1 MTSGRIIA
9 VLRILFG
16 LHFLFNGL
24 NYVFHFIDIPKPPAE
39 MANVVMD
46 ALVNSGMFSI
56 AKTVEVVTGLML
68 IANRYVP
75 LALVLA
81 FPVTIVITYV
91 DVMLTGV
98 PLYAGLGLVTL
109 LWNGGLMLAYLR
121 YYRPF
126 LVRSATP
133 GLGAP

>member
-1 MTSGRIIA
+1 MTSNRIITA
-9 VLRILFG
+9 LRILFG
-16 LHFLFNGL
+16 VHFLFNGL

-46 ALVNSGMFSI
+46 ALVNSGMFGI

-68 IANRYVP
+68 ITNTYVP

-81 FPVTIVITYV
+81 FPVTIVIAYV

-98 PLYAGLGLVTL
+98 PLYAGLGFVTF

-121 YYRPF
+121 YYRSF

-133 GLGAP
+133 GMAAP